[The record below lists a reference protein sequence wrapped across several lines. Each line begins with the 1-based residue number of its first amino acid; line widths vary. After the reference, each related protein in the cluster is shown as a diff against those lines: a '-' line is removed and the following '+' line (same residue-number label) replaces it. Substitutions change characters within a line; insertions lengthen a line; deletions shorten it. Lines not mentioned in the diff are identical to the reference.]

1 MGIAGNSGEDDRQ
14 LEQRYL
20 QLSIL
25 LLLSLLSLLRV
36 NLIPQGYTAYNRTV
50 ISNNDNNKRILIK
63 VTIWS
68 LIFTWSII

>member
-1 MGIAGNSGEDDRQ
+1 MGIAGNSGEDDRK